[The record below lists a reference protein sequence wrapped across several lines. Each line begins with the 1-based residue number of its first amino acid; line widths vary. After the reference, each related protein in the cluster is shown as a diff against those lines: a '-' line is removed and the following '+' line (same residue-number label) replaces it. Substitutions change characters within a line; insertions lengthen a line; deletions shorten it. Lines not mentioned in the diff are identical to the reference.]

1 MAAASLFADLLR
13 QARPRNPSV
22 TILRAFP
29 LSLRQPSRPLSSGLA
44 NSQGLAVE
52 EEPAALVDDLRSRI
66 FRLRLPKRSAMDA
79 LDRWVGEGRTVTA
92 SELREITKD
101 LRKSKRF
108 KHALEPICTDDMISE
123 WMKVHQ
129 EFELS
134 DKDYATRIDLLTK
147 VFGLIAAEEFFEGLP
162 SSAKSYEACTAL
174 LHSYAA
180 KKQIEKAENL
190 FDRIKELNI
199 SSSVF
204 PYNEMMTLYISV
216 GQLDKVTVVV
226 DELKRQKV
234 SPDLF
239 TYNLWISSC
248 AASLDIIS
256 VRRILDEM
264 AQDPRSDK
272 QWIAYMRLTDIYLA
286 AGQLESSQS
295 SLSEVDKQIS
305 QREWITYDF
314 LIILHVGLGN
324 IQMLNDI
331 WKSMK
336 MTKQKM
342 TSRNY
347 ICVISSYLMVEQ
359 FKEAGEVIDE
369 WKKSKGQEFHISDCN
384 RLFEALKKT
393 GLSDKAEK
401 FHELMLQKDYELTSD
416 S

>member
-13 QARPRNPSV
+13 QARPRNPIV

-29 LSLRQPSRPLSSGLA
+29 LSLRQLSRPLSSDLA

-52 EEPAALVDDLRSRI
+52 EESAAPVDDLRSRI
-66 FRLRLPKRSAMDA
+66 FRLRFPKRSAIDA

-92 SELREITKD
+92 SELREITKV
-101 LRKSKRF
+101 LRKSKRY
-108 KHALEPICTDDMISE
+108 KHALEISE

-129 EFELS
+129 KSELS
-134 DKDYATRIDLLTK
+134 DKDYAMRIDLLTK

-190 FDRIKELNI
+190 FDRIKELNL

-204 PYNEMMTLYISV
+204 AYNEMMALYISV

-226 DELKRQKV
+226 DELKRQKI

-248 AASLDIIS
+248 AASFDIIS

-264 AQDPRSDK
+264 AQEPRSDK
-272 QWIAYMRLTDIYLA
+272 QWIAYMRLTDIYLI

-314 LIILHVGLGN
+314 LIILHAGLGN

-347 ICVISSYLMVEQ
+347 ICVIGSYLMVEQ

-369 WKKSKGQEFHISDCN
+369 WKKSKGQEFHISDLN
-384 RLFEALKKT
+384 RLFEALKKA